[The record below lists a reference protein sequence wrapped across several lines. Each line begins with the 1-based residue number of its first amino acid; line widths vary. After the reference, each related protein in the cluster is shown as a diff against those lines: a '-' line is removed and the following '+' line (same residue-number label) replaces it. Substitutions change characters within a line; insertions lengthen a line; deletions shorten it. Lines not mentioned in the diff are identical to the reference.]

1 MDKKIEN
8 EIISIKV
15 ISLYQENLEENF
27 SKINDFEFLN
37 NKVK

>member
-27 SKINDFEFLN
+27 SKINDFKFLD
-37 NKVK
+37 NKIK